1 MIALISATEDEV
13 SGLLN
18 TLTGK
23 KTSTVSSIKFIEGRF
38 LNIDIIVAIPGVGI
52 KKARNCT
59 NTLIKKY
66 KPGIIISAGF
76 AGALNPKLG
85 LGDIVIPNWSLSL
98 KNKEKIQIDNKLPYI
113 AYKYI
118 NGGVLTENSFINVK
132 EKKLDLFV
140 QSGADIVDMETW
152 AIADTARNLDTRI
165 ISVRSVSDLTNHHLP
180 RMEQIFNKE
189 AKVDYKKA
197 FGYFKSNPSEI
208 FNFLRFKYVNL
219 RKAGISL
226 NSFLFLLIP
235 VLNQTDN

>member
-23 KTSTVSSIKFIEGRF
+23 KTSNVSSIKFIEGRF
-38 LNIDIIVAIPGVGI
+38 LDIDIIVSISGVGI

-76 AGALNPKLG
+76 AGALNPKLR
-85 LGDIVIPNWSLSL
+85 LGELVLSNWALSL
-98 KNKEKIQIDNKLPYI
+98 RNYDKINLDNNLPYI
-113 AYKYI
+113 AFKFI
-118 NGGVLTENSFINVK
+118 NGGVLTESSFINVK

-140 QSGADIVDMETW
+140 KSGADIVDMESW
-152 AIADTARNLDTRI
+152 AVADAARKLDTKV
-165 ISVRSVSDLTNHHLP
+165 ISVRAVSDLTNQHLP
-180 RMEQIFNKE
+180 RMEQIFSKE
-189 AKVDYKKA
+189 SQIDYKKA
-197 FGYFKSNPSEI
+197 FGYFKSNPGEL

-219 RKAGISL
+219 RKARISL
-226 NSFLFLLIP
+226 NSFLYLLIP
-235 VLNQTDN
+235 VLNNIDS